1 MKHHAKKVNWISL
14 LDPLPE
20 EEVNIEIT
28 WTADQR
34 TELAIRRRAKL
45 MGFDTPTDYLRQAL
59 AAVIA
64 CNEEDT
70 ILTDDC
76 CFPRSRCSG
85 CGAIVGNLMR
95 VPWCVATLG
104 NLMCVAAGA

>member
-1 MKHHAKKVNWISL
+1 MKHHAKKVNWIPL
-14 LDPLPE
+14 PDPVPE
-20 EEVNIEIT
+20 EEVNIQII

-34 TELAIRRRAKL
+34 TQLAIRRQAKL

-70 ILTDDC
+70 ILTDDG
-76 CFPRSRCSG
+76 CFLCSRDDYDWDWMLQD
-85 CGAIVGNLMR
+85 V
-95 VPWCVATLG
+95 
-104 NLMCVAAGA
+104 